1 MKYWERFT
9 TLKGMHKRERKKRL
23 IKVHNRERQHKKE
36 KDLFKKE
43 LDKRFRKAHK
53 RKKER
58 KKEH

>member
-1 MKYWERFT
+1 
-9 TLKGMHKRERKKRL
+9 MHKRERKKRL

-58 KKEH
+58 ALRVRMRD

>member
-1 MKYWERFT
+1 
-9 TLKGMHKRERKKRL
+9 MHKRERKKRL